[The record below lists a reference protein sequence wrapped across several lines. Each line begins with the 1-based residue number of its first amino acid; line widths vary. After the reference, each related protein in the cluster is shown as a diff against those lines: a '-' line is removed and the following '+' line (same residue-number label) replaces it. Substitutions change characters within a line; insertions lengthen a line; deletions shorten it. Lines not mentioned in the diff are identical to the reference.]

1 MSTFRIVIPQ
11 WQPSRLN
18 DLMKCHWG
26 RKTRLRKADDDMVA
40 YYARMESVPPATG
53 PRRVSLEV
61 TLTPRQRA
69 DRDCWWKSVL
79 DALVNCRLL
88 VNDEAT
94 WCDLGAVTVTKGDV
108 RQTVIVL
115 EDIQAKEVVA

>member
-1 MSTFRIVIPQ
+1 MATFRIVIPQ
-11 WQPSRLN
+11 WQPARLN
-18 DLMKCHWG
+18 ELLKRHWRHG
-26 RKTRLRKADDDMVA
+26 ARLRKADDQTVA
-40 YYARMESVPPATG
+40 LYARIESVPPATG

-61 TLTPRQRA
+61 TLTSRQRA

-88 VNDEAT
+88 LSDDAT
-94 WCDLGAVTVTKGDV
+94 WCDLGAVTVTKGAE
-108 RQTVIVL
+108 RRTVIVL